1 MKKSRAE
8 VFFFIPTVLKA
19 LTLPQSIEKVLSL
32 SAPPPSMADNPNPNP
47 DEEDVSYYEKTVV
60 LRDWWLIKCPI
71 ESQGKRFG
79 VAGTQIAQTGAVR
92 VFTSSPILKAFDV
105 FTLEASDGVC
115 IVLRGFLNK
124 PRLVQSGF
132 LPQICSEFI
141 LGFPPYWE
149 SKCNLSFVGLPSGS
163 ASINKASGTILSP
176 CNDKK
181 RNLEDIPAQRRVV
194 KTTVTANKKQNTVEI
209 SDKPSRKKSLRL
221 QSKSVE
227 LMSKVQTTSSTNDGL
242 DKSAK
247 CSDDVEKTDESEVTN
262 NQVDGCGKKH
272 VNHQSGTKVERKL
285 DVIELQKNPT
295 TNDGVERDEPM
306 DNKEISSPSPVD
318 GCGTN
323 TKKIT
328 SKNATLTSEERNGK
342 LKVTKT
348 SLKNGKKSE
357 KILQGDLDDVVVEPM
372 TTTHSRSSKVK
383 HNLSVGKTIRKID
396 FDQEV
401 TPEKDATKHNK
412 TNSMSADSL
421 GQKRSRS
428 GRVLVSPLEYW
439 RNQLPVYDKDRNLI
453 QVNEGRQT
461 NTTSSKGKGGSVSR
475 KPRR

>member
-1 MKKSRAE
+1 
-8 VFFFIPTVLKA
+8 
-19 LTLPQSIEKVLSL
+19 
-32 SAPPPSMADNPNPNP
+32 MADNPNP
-47 DEEDVSYYEKTVV
+47 DDDDVSYYQKTVV

-71 ESQGKRFG
+71 EFEGKRFG
-79 VAGTQIAQTGAVR
+79 VAGTQIAETGAVR
-92 VFTSSPILKAFDV
+92 VFTSSPIVKAFDV

-124 PRLVQSGF
+124 QRLVLSGF

-163 ASINKASGTILSP
+163 ASINKASGAILSP
-176 CNDKK
+176 CNNDKK
-181 RNLEDIPAQRRVV
+181 RNLEDSPARRRVV
-194 KTTVTANKKQNTVEI
+194 KTTVTAKKKKKKNTVEI
-209 SDKPSRKKSLRL
+209 SDKPSRKKSIRL

-227 LMSKVQTTSSTNDGL
+227 LMSKFQNTTNDDVSEGL
-242 DKSAK
+242 DKRAK
-247 CSDDVEKTDESEVTN
+247 SSDDVEKTDECEVIN
-262 NQVDGCGKKH
+262 NQVDGCVKKRTSADNVDKVTIMRATEESLTLKQGKGELEESEKSGKRGKKAAVSKKSGGNAVEH
-272 VNHQSGTKVERKL
+272 VNHQSGTKVKRKL
-285 DVIELQKNPT
+285 DVSQVQKNPT
-295 TNDGVERDEPM
+295 TNDGVERDESM
-306 DNKEISSPSPVD
+306 VNEEISPSPVD

-323 TKKIT
+323 SKKIT

-357 KILQGDLDDVVVEPM
+357 KILEGDLDDVVVEPM
-372 TTTHSRSSKVK
+372 MTTHSRSSKVK

-396 FDQEV
+396 FDAEV
-401 TPEKDATKHNK
+401 TPEKDAKKQK

-428 GRVLVSPLEYW
+428 G
-439 RNQLPVYDKDRNLI
+439 
-453 QVNEGRQT
+453 
-461 NTTSSKGKGGSVSR
+461 
-475 KPRR
+475 

>member
-1 MKKSRAE
+1 MAE
-8 VFFFIPTVLKA
+8 
-19 LTLPQSIEKVLSL
+19 
-32 SAPPPSMADNPNPNP
+32 NNPNP

-71 ESQGKRFG
+71 EFQGKRFG
-79 VAGTQIAQTGAVR
+79 VAGTQIAETGAVR

-124 PRLVQSGF
+124 PRLVHSGF

-163 ASINKASGTILSP
+163 ASINKASATILSP
-176 CNDKK
+176 CNNDKK
-181 RNLEDIPAQRRVV
+181 RNLEDTPARRRVV
-194 KTTVTANKKQNTVEI
+194 KTIVTAKKKKQNTVEI
-209 SDKPSRKKSLRL
+209 SDRPSRKKSLRL

-227 LMSKVQTTSSTNDGL
+227 LMSKLQTTSSTNDGL

-262 NQVDGCGKKH
+262 NQVDGCGKKR
-272 VNHQSGTKVERKL
+272 VNHQSGTKVKRKL
-285 DVIELQKNPT
+285 DVSELQKNPT
-295 TNDGVERDEPM
+295 TNDESM
-306 DNKEISSPSPVD
+306 DNEEEISPSPVD

-328 SKNATLTSEERNGK
+328 SKKATLTSEERNDK

-357 KILQGDLDDVVVEPM
+357 KILEGDLDDVVVEPM

-401 TPEKDATKHNK
+401 TPEKDATKQKK

-453 QVNEGRQT
+453 QVNEGHQT
-461 NTTSSKGKGGSVSR
+461 NSTSSKGKGGSVSR

>member
-115 IVLRGFLNK
+115 IVLR
-124 PRLVQSGF
+124 
-132 LPQICSEFI
+132 
-141 LGFPPYWE
+141 
-149 SKCNLSFVGLPSGS
+149 LPSGS

-421 GQKRSRS
+421 GQKR
-428 GRVLVSPLEYW
+428 VLVSPLEYW

>member
-1 MKKSRAE
+1 
-8 VFFFIPTVLKA
+8 
-19 LTLPQSIEKVLSL
+19 
-32 SAPPPSMADNPNPNP
+32 MADNPNPNP

-79 VAGTQIAQTGAVR
+79 VAGTQIAETGAVR

-163 ASINKASGTILSP
+163 ASINKALIAASGTILSP
-176 CNDKK
+176 CNNDKK
-181 RNLEDIPAQRRVV
+181 RNLEDTPARRRVV
-194 KTTVTANKKQNTVEI
+194 KTTVTAKKKKQNTVEI
-209 SDKPSRKKSLRL
+209 SDRPSRKKSLRL

-247 CSDDVEKTDESEVTN
+247 CSDDVEKTDESEVIN
-262 NQVDGCGKKH
+262 HQVDGCVKKRNGADNVVKVTRMSATEAANVVER
-272 VNHQSGTKVERKL
+272 VNHQSRTKVKRKL
-285 DVIELQKNPT
+285 DVSELQKNLT

-306 DNKEISSPSPVD
+306 DNEEEISPSPVD
-318 GCGTN
+318 GCGTD

-328 SKNATLTSEERNGK
+328 SKNATLTSEERNDK

-357 KILQGDLDDVVVEPM
+357 KILEGDLDDVVVEPM

-401 TPEKDATKHNK
+401 TPEKDATKQKK

>member
-1 MKKSRAE
+1 
-8 VFFFIPTVLKA
+8 
-19 LTLPQSIEKVLSL
+19 
-32 SAPPPSMADNPNPNP
+32 MADNPNP
-47 DEEDVSYYEKTVV
+47 DDDDVSYYQKTVV

-71 ESQGKRFG
+71 EFDGKRFG
-79 VAGTQIAQTGAVR
+79 VAGTQIAETGAVR
-92 VFTSSPILKAFDV
+92 VFTSSPIVKAFDV

-124 PRLVQSGF
+124 QRLVQSGF

-141 LGFPPYWE
+141 LGFSPCWE
-149 SKCNLSFVGLPSGS
+149 SKCNLSFVGLSSGS
-163 ASINKASGTILSP
+163 ASINKASGAILSP
-176 CNDKK
+176 CNNDKK
-181 RNLEDIPAQRRVV
+181 RNLEDT
-194 KTTVTANKKQNTVEI
+194 KSTVTAKKKKKNTVEI
-209 SDKPSRKKSLRL
+209 SDKPSRKKSIRL

-227 LMSKVQTTSSTNDGL
+227 LMSKVQTTSSTNDVSDGL
-242 DKSAK
+242 DKRGKS
-247 CSDDVEKTDESEVTN
+247 SDDVEKTDECEVIN
-262 NQVDGCGKKH
+262 NQVDGNVVEL
-272 VNHQSGTKVERKL
+272 VNHQSGTKVKRKL
-285 DVIELQKNPT
+285 DVSQVQKNPT
-295 TNDGVERDEPM
+295 TNDGVERDESM
-306 DNKEISSPSPVD
+306 VNEEISPSPVD

-323 TKKIT
+323 SKKIT

-357 KILQGDLDDVVVEPM
+357 KILEGDLDDVVVEPM
-372 TTTHSRSSKVK
+372 MTTHSRSSKVI

-396 FDQEV
+396 FDAEV
-401 TPEKDATKHNK
+401 TPEKDATKQK

-453 QVNEGRQT
+453 QVNEGHQT
-461 NTTSSKGKGGSVSR
+461 NSTSSKGKGSVSR